1 MWGTVT
7 AAPKQRAGHS
17 PKLAANFDET
27 KGYRVLIERQ
37 SRALTKR
44 LHHRAIGAKLGPVA
58 VGTITPR
65 SRNAMTQSDPL
76 LLDNQ
81 LCFALYAT
89 SLAVT
94 QLYKPLLAPLG
105 LTYPQYLIML
115 ILWEGDGLPL
125 KAIGDRLGQKSGAL
139 TPVIKRLESDGLVQR
154 LRRSDDERN
163 LEIRL
168 TAKGQQLRQQAT
180 EVHACILRSCAT
192 DVEQLGQLK
201 TMLDQLRERLV
212 QSSPEVFAQ

>member
-1 MWGTVT
+1 
-7 AAPKQRAGHS
+7 
-17 PKLAANFDET
+17 
-27 KGYRVLIERQ
+27 
-37 SRALTKR
+37 
-44 LHHRAIGAKLGPVA
+44 
-58 VGTITPR
+58 
-65 SRNAMTQSDPL
+65 MTQSDPL

-139 TPVIKRLESDGLVQR
+139 TPVIKRLENDGLVQR

-168 TAKGQQLRQQAT
+168 TTKGQQLRQQAL
-180 EVHACILRSCAT
+180 EVNACILRSCAT

-201 TMLDQLRERLV
+201 ATLDQLRERLV